1 MPNDPGSHQAVVR
14 SLFVGLTA
22 NKGQRVSDLP
32 WDPVLSR
39 THFGDVKFPIR
50 GACCVTRD
58 SNLSNNCSGFEIY
71 DGPLRVENNRFKNF
85 LPDSRHNGSAFGNLL
100 SDNWQVAPT
109 NYAKASTFLDAS
121 RRLYHGLPSN
131 YAEHDGDRNPV
142 IMDLDGTISGVAN
155 SFIVADNPFF
165 KSKNCTSKPDWDA
178 AVCWAQ
184 KYGQLFIRNDDSAR
198 TNFSGITTG
207 QVFYM
212 TRDEY
217 SSYPLGLEGIPSGK
231 RNL

>member
-1 MPNDPGSHQAVVR
+1 M
-14 SLFVGLTA
+14 T
-22 NKGQRVSDLP
+22 
-32 WDPVLSR
+32 LSKI
-39 THFGDVKFPIR
+39 V
-50 GACCVTRD
+50 
-58 SNLSNNCSGFEIY
+58 SGFEMY
-71 DGPLRVENNRFKNF
+71 DGPVRVESNRFKNF
-85 LPDSRHNGSAFGNLL
+85 LPDSRHNGSAIGNLQA
-100 SDNWQVAPT
+100 NNYQTAPT

-121 RRLYHGLPSN
+121 RRLNHGIAN
-131 YAEHDGDRNPV
+131 YLVEHDGDRNPV
-142 IMDLDGTISGVAN
+142 VLDLDGTISGIAN

-184 KYGQLFIRNDDSAR
+184 KYGQLFFRNDDAAR

-217 SSYPLGLEGIPSGK
+217 SAYPLGFEGIPGGK
-231 RNL
+231 NAPIFTWFCSNPCCSNSSRSIPTASNAIEGLYCQVCLSDSSKAFLPVSELERWRLDPRW